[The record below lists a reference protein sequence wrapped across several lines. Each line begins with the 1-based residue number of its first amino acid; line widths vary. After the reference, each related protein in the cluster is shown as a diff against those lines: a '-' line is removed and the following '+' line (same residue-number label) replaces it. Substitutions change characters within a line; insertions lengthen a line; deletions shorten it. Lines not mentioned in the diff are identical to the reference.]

1 MIPIFDE
8 LLYAEKLLANGF
20 VKFMSRKDLIILAKF
35 YFFKG
40 LDEEQIRKK
49 LNMFCYKY
57 NPEYNEIIFGNSI
70 DTAIKKS
77 KQSALS
83 IPSDIFIT
91 KHEIDCIKRVSNYR
105 VEKILFV
112 ILVCSKFYKQS
123 SDIWHKNKDSEYWST
138 RFSVNAVLSPYLSLA
153 KVYANRQEQESI
165 VYDLI
170 DKGYL
175 LSDVNNPSKDGWLEV
190 LYADN
195 ACQPEDVFAVISSRD
210 NMIDFYPPYLVCL
223 GCGKEIEKD
232 HNSRKYC
239 GDCWKEKKKEIDR
252 EYIKKTYKKKKLS

>member
-77 KQSALS
+77 KQGTLS
-83 IPSDIFIT
+83 IPSDIVIT
-91 KHEIDCIKRVSNYR
+91 KQEINRIKKIGNYR
-105 VEKILFV
+105 VEKVLFT

-123 SDIWHKNKDSEYWST
+123 SDVWHKNKDSEYWCT

-170 DKGYL
+170 SRGYL

-195 ACQPEDVFAVISSRD
+195 DCLQEDVFATISSRD
-210 NMIDFYPPYLVCL
+210 NMIDFYPSYLICS
-223 GCGKEIEKD
+223 GCGKEIDK
-232 HNSRKYC
+232 NGNNKKYC
-239 GDCWKEKKKEIDR
+239 GDCWKEKRKEDMKIINKSY
-252 EYIKKTYKKKKLS
+252 YIKKKNS

>member
-35 YFFKG
+35 YFFKK

-49 LNMFCYKY
+49 LNAFCYTY

-77 KQSALS
+77 KQSKLS
-83 IPSDIFIT
+83 IPDDIVIT
-91 KHEIDCIKRVSNYR
+91 KQEIDRIKKIGNYR

-123 SDIWHKNKDSEYWST
+123 SDVWHKNKDSEYWCT

-153 KVYANRQEQESI
+153 KVYANRQEQESM

-170 DKGYL
+170 DKGCL

-195 ACQPEDVFAVISSRD
+195 DCLSEDIFATISSRD
-210 NMIDFYPPYLVCL
+210 NMLDFYPPYLICS
-223 GCGKEIEKD
+223 GCGKEINKGG
-232 HNSRKYC
+232 NNKKYC
-239 GDCWKEKKKEIDR
+239 EDCWKEREKEIRRKSDR
-252 EYIKKTYKKKKLS
+252 G

>member
-8 LLYAEKLLANGF
+8 LLYAEKLLVNGF

-35 YFFKG
+35 YFFKK

-49 LNMFCYKY
+49 LNAFCYKY

-77 KQSALS
+77 KQSPLS
-83 IPSDIFIT
+83 IPNDVAVT
-91 KHEIDCIKRVSNYR
+91 RQEIDRIKSAGNYR
-105 VEKILFV
+105 VEKVLFT

-123 SDIWHKNKDSEYWST
+123 SDVWHKNKDSEYWCT

-153 KVYANRQEQESI
+153 KVYANRQEQESM

-195 ACQPEDVFAVISSRD
+195 ACLPEDVFAIISSRD
-210 NMIDFYPPYLVCL
+210 DMIDFYPPYLICL
-223 GCGKEIEKD
+223 GCGKEINK
-232 HNSRKYC
+232 NGNNKKYC
-239 GDCWKEKKKEIDR
+239 QNCGEDKERQRIWGA
-252 EYIKKTYKKKKLS
+252 

>member
-20 VKFMSRKDLIILAKF
+20 VKFMSRKDLIVLAKF
-35 YFFKG
+35 YFFKK

-49 LNMFCYKY
+49 LNAFCYKY

-70 DTAIKKS
+70 DVAIKKS
-77 KQSALS
+77 KQSTLS
-83 IPSDIFIT
+83 IPRDVVIT
-91 KHEIDCIKRVSNYR
+91 AQEIERIKLLHNYR

-123 SDIWHKNKDSEYWST
+123 SDVWHKNKNSEYWCT
-138 RFSVNAVLSPYLSLA
+138 RFSVNALLSPYLSLA
-153 KVYANRQEQESI
+153 KVYASRQEQESI

-170 DKGYL
+170 SKGYL

-195 ACQPEDVFAVISSRD
+195 ACLPEGIFATISSRD
-210 NMIDFYPPYLVCL
+210 DMINFYPAYFICL
-223 GCGKEIEKD
+223 GCGKEIEK
-232 HNSRKYC
+232 NGNNKKYC
-239 GDCWKEKKKEIDR
+239 AKCLKENDR
-252 EYIKKTYKKKKLS
+252 NRKH

>member
-35 YFFKG
+35 YFFKR

-49 LNMFCYKY
+49 LNAFCYKH

-70 DTAIKKS
+70 DVAIKKS
-77 KQSALS
+77 KQSPLS
-83 IPSDIFIT
+83 IPRDVVIT
-91 KHEIDCIKRVSNYR
+91 TQEIERIKLLHNYR

-112 ILVCSKFYKQS
+112 ILVCAKFYKQS
-123 SDIWHKNKDSEYWST
+123 SDIWHKNKNADYWCNK
-138 RFSVNAVLSPYLSLA
+138 FSVNAVLSPYLSLA

-165 VYDLI
+165 VHDLI
-170 DKGYL
+170 VLGYL
-175 LSDVNNPSKDGWLEV
+175 NSEVYNPSKDGWLEV
-190 LYADN
+190 LYADSD
-195 ACQPEDVFAVISSRD
+195 CLSESVFATISSRD
-210 NMIDFYPPYLVCL
+210 DMIDFYPPYFVCL
-223 GCGKEIEKD
+223 GCGKEIDKD

-239 GDCWKEKKKEIDR
+239 AECWSNRQKEIRRNSDR
-252 EYIKKTYKKKKLS
+252 G